1 MSRPYIAAMTKL
13 VPSRDVLVLALGAV
27 ALAAA
32 TGIAF
37 SAWIENGAAIFMTY
51 AEAGLAWCF

>member
-1 MSRPYIAAMTKL
+1 MRIAQPNRPLTVAGI
-13 VPSRDVLVLALGAV
+13 ALGAV
-27 ALAAA
+27 ALAAM
-32 TGIAF
+32 TGVAF